1 MGHIKVLLVGVCIYP
16 VAGLPTLPIC
26 ANDVQT
32 VKNALISG
40 LKVAENDIYICG
52 KYGTVTQIDLLKGL
66 TTVLATTTPDDTFIF
81 YFSGHGGK
89 NSFALSD
96 GNLPLQTL
104 IDIIEKTI
112 AKSKIVILDSC
123 HSGGFS
129 ISDTPA
135 LDLEETVNTFVGHG
149 YAVLASSGA
158 DQTSGFNSERKLS
171 IYTTFLVDALTSRFL
186 IRNGKKSLEA
196 INEAIFHYA
205 KIWNNHH
212 PSEAQQP
219 IFRSNIGGTVFFEV
233 EEFNP
238 YRVAQVFEET
248 DKYIIYEVEPV
259 HTNIKR
265 LSAKV
270 ILRYESTIE
279 EVAAITHEIKDKIRY
294 ADVYQNGGMEI
305 RHRGK
310 AANIIWCYFGYSE
323 EDIVGNNYIYY
334 TTWVDDSQDKRHWYS
349 KGNNSQIVDDI
360 HIRTNTLYHAINKM
374 LRETEIDKD
383 ELIQRTKE
391 ITTELINAAQQFIKF
406 YREYQNNVINE
417 EELID
422 AVEPL
427 NSKIGQ
433 LYFQQSDLPCPPKE
447 LNEWASINAQ
457 LAGTIHDFTL
467 YYSKKHVGKWT
478 SENRIY
484 LMNSSIKR
492 YEADLEALR
501 KLEETI

>member
-1 MGHIKVLLVGVCIYP
+1 MGHIKVLLVGVRVYP
-16 VAGLPTLPIC
+16 MVGLPPLPIC
-26 ANDVQT
+26 VNDVQA
-32 VKNALISG
+32 VKNALTSG
-40 LKVAENDIYICG
+40 LKVTANDINVCG
-52 KYGTVTQIDLLKGL
+52 NYGIVTKNDLLNGL
-66 TTVLATTTPDDTFIF
+66 ASVLTTTTPDDTFIF

-89 NSFALSD
+89 NYFALSD

-104 IDIIEKTI
+104 IDIIEETT

-149 YAVLASSGA
+149 CAVLASSGA

-186 IRNGKKSLEA
+186 IRNGKKSLET

-205 KIWNNHH
+205 KIWNERH
-212 PSEAQQP
+212 PSETQQP
-219 IFRSNIGGTVFFEV
+219 VFRSNIGGTIFFDV
-233 EEFNP
+233 EDFNP
-238 YRVAQVFEET
+238 YRVTQVYEET

-265 LSAKV
+265 LSAKI

-279 EVAAITHEIKDKIRY
+279 EIANIAHEIKNKIRY
-294 ADVYQNGGMEI
+294 ADVYQNSGMEL
-305 RHRGK
+305 RHKGK

-323 EDIVGNNYIYY
+323 DDIVGSNYIYY
-334 TTWVDDSQDKRHWYS
+334 TTWVDDSQDKAHWYIS
-349 KGNNSQIVDDI
+349 GNHSQIVDDI

-374 LRETEIDKD
+374 LRETKIDKD
-383 ELIQRTKE
+383 ELIRRTRE
-391 ITTELINAAQQFIKF
+391 ITAELINTAQQFIKF
-406 YREYQNNVINE
+406 YHEYKNRVINE
-417 EELID
+417 QELID

-427 NSKIGQ
+427 DQKIRQ
-433 LYFQQSDLPCPPKE
+433 LYSQQDDLPCPPKE
-447 LNEWASINAQ
+447 LDEWSSINSQ
-457 LAGTIHDFTL
+457 LAGTIHDFSL
-467 YYSKKHVGKWT
+467 YYSKKRLGKWT
-478 SENRIY
+478 PENRIY

-492 YEADLEALR
+492 YEADLEILR

>member
-1 MGHIKVLLVGVCIYP
+1 MGHIKVLLVGVCLYP
-16 VAGLPTLPIC
+16 VTGLPTLPIC
-26 ANDVQT
+26 ANDVQA
-32 VKNALISG
+32 VKSALVSG
-40 LKVAENDIYICG
+40 LKVSEDDIHVCG
-52 KYGTVTQIDLLKGL
+52 KHGVVTQIDLLKGL
-66 TTVLATTTPDDTFIF
+66 TTVLATTTPDDIFIF

-112 AKSKIVILDSC
+112 AKSKIIILDSC

-171 IYTTFLVDALTSRFL
+171 TYTTFLVDALTSRFL
-186 IRNGKKSLEA
+186 IRSGKKSLEA

-205 KIWNNHH
+205 KIWNERH
-212 PSEAQQP
+212 PSESQQP
-219 IFRSNIGGTVFFEV
+219 IFRSNIGGTIFFDV

-238 YRVAQVFEET
+238 YRVAQVYEET

-259 HTNIKR
+259 HTNVKR

-270 ILRYESTIE
+270 ILRYESTIDE
-279 EVAAITHEIKDKIRY
+279 IASIAHEIKNKIRY
-294 ADVYQNGGMEI
+294 ADVYQNSGMEL
-305 RHRGK
+305 RHKGK
-310 AANIIWCYFGYSE
+310 AANIVWCHFGYSE
-323 EDIVGNNYIYY
+323 DDIVGCNYIYY
-334 TTWVDDSQDKRHWYS
+334 TTWVDDSQDKAHWYS
-349 KGNNSQIVDDI
+349 KGNHSQIINDI

-383 ELIQRTKE
+383 ELIRRTKE
-391 ITTELINAAQQFIKF
+391 ITVELINVAQQFIKF
-406 YREYQNNVINE
+406 YREYQNRVINE
-417 EELID
+417 EELTD

-427 NSKIGQ
+427 NQKIRQ
-433 LYFQQSDLPCPPKE
+433 LYFQQGDLPCPPKE
-447 LNEWASINAQ
+447 LNEWASINSQ

-467 YYSKKHVGKWT
+467 YYSKKRLGKWT

-492 YEADLEALR
+492 YEADLETLR

>member
-40 LKVAENDIYICG
+40 LKVAENDIHICG
-52 KYGTVTQIDLLKGL
+52 KYGRVTQIDLLKGL
-66 TTVLATTTPDDTFIF
+66 TTVLATTTPDDIFIF

-129 ISDTPA
+129 ISDTPV

-158 DQTSGFNSERKLS
+158 NQTSGFNSERKLS
-171 IYTTFLVDALTSRFL
+171 TYTTFLVDALTSRFL

-233 EEFNP
+233 EEYNP

-279 EVAAITHEIKDKIRY
+279 EVATITNEIKGKIRY

-334 TTWVDDSQDKRHWYS
+334 TTWVDDSQDKKHWYR

-383 ELIQRTKE
+383 ELIRRTKE
-391 ITTELINAAQQFIKF
+391 ITVELINAAQQFIQF
-406 YREYQNNVINE
+406 YREYQNSVINE
-417 EELID
+417 EELIE

-433 LYFQQSDLPCPPKE
+433 LYFRQSDLPCPPKE

-492 YEADLEALR
+492 YEADLEALS
-501 KLEETI
+501 KLEEKI